1 MSESNR
7 RPTIKDLPEDQ
18 RPRERLAQ
26 FGPDALTDAELLA
39 IIIRDGTRK
48 ESAIQLAQRLLTSF
62 GGVRGMANR
71 AVTELCEADGIGPAK
86 ACQMLAALALS
97 RRLAE
102 ERLSKGVAFSKS
114 HQVFRHFYSRLRGE
128 RQERFLC
135 LLLDAKNRILR
146 EVTIS
151 TGGLTGSS
159 VNPRDV
165 FRHAITESASAVV
178 FVHNHPS
185 GDPTPSDSDIAL
197 TRRLKQAGE
206 LLGIRVLDHVIIG
219 EEGFVS
225 LADEGR
231 MG

>member
-1 MSESNR
+1 MSADDG
-7 RPTIKDLPEDQ
+7 RPTIKDMPEDQ

-26 FGPDALTDAELLA
+26 FGPDALADAELLA

-48 ESAIQLAQRLLTSF
+48 ESAIQLAQRLLTTF
-62 GGVRGMANR
+62 GGVRGMADR
-71 AVTELCEADGIGPAK
+71 TVTELCEADGIGPAK
-86 ACQMLAALALS
+86 SCQMLAALALS

-102 ERLSKGVAFSKS
+102 ERLSKGVAFESS
-114 HQVFRHFYSRLRGE
+114 HQVHRHFFPRLRGE

-135 LLLDAKNRILR
+135 LLLDSKNRILR

-165 FRHAITESASAVV
+165 FRHAVTESASAVI

-185 GDPTPSDSDIAL
+185 GDPTPSQNDLSL
-197 TRRLKQAGE
+197 TGRLKEAGQ
-206 LLGIRVLDHVIIG
+206 LLGIRVLDHIIIG
-219 EEGFVS
+219 EEGYVS